1 MTVIYTR
8 KGDQGTTTLRTGPRR
23 SKTDVIIETIG
34 TLDEADAAIGLAR
47 SIQKEPAVADIL
59 LHVQKDLHDVMADV
73 SVDPEQP
80 RRTQA
85 IIGKEHLQWLEDQ
98 IDAFAENLVIPDYF
112 IVPGDTY
119 PAAALDVAR
128 TVVRRAE
135 RRMVELKEKAG
146 SLNAFLLQYI
156 NRLSSLLYTLEL
168 YERSKKVNGNH
179 ESKE

>member
-23 SKTDVIIETIG
+23 SKNDVIIEAVG

-47 SIQKEPAVADIL
+47 STQKDPAVAGVL
-59 LHVQKDLHDVMADV
+59 LHVQRDLHDVMADV
-73 SVDPEQP
+73 AVDPEQP

-85 IIGKEHLQWLEDQ
+85 IIGKEHLQWLEDT
-98 IDAFAENLVIPDYF
+98 IDSYARNLEIPDYF

-119 PAAALDVAR
+119 PAAALDAAR
-128 TVVRRAE
+128 AIVRRAE
-135 RRMVELKEKAG
+135 RRMVELKEKVG
-146 SLNAFLLQYI
+146 LPNAFLLQYI

-168 YERSKKVNGNH
+168 YELSDKVNGND